1 MNKFSIKVLF
11 FSLIVSVIGISIT
24 YYLSVQINTQLND
37 QNNLKLHNIAKQ
49 ITIRLQD
56 AIDMSV
62 NDLQALQAF
71 YSANTTPQSRHIFNR
86 YMDVLNIES
95 RQYIQALSWVP
106 LVKENARY
114 GFIKSIQKQYPNFTI
129 TERNSD
135 GQLITSS
142 DKAEYTPVTYIS
154 PYNTNKA
161 AQGFNL
167 SSNDTRR
174 TSLHHARDN
183 GKMTATAKIRLIQ
196 EKEESYGFLIIA
208 PVYKEAVLTSNKE
221 ARKKNLQGYVTGVFR
236 INNLMENAKK
246 QADKEGLILTLTDI
260 GKTHGGLLY
269 GEKNNDTAYSFI
281 LDIPDRH
288 WQLDVSLN
296 KALKQNIDSPQIVNW
311 ILILGIIISLL
322 LALCVY
328 ALLISVNKS
337 DRITR
342 LSKKLTLQN
351 NTLEITVQE
360 RTKSIA
366 EKNEQLSKHVNE
378 LTLQRQ
384 TLSDLMTEAQN
395 AKHYAEERSKDLVRS
410 NKDLDDF
417 AYVASHDLKAPLR
430 GIDQLASWVAE
441 DIEAGELDEVPENL
455 RLMRGRVQRLESL
468 LNDLLAYSRAH
479 RQGFHLET
487 ITCQSFIEETF
498 ALVSPPQGFKLT
510 IQGELPI
517 LSTVVAPFEQII
529 RNLLNNAIKHHHK
542 TDGHIQV
549 QCHEDEQYY
558 TFSFKDDGPGIDN
571 KNYDEIFKMFKTLKP
586 RDEVEGSGM
595 GLALIKK
602 IVEFYSGKVYIES
615 TVGEGSTFYFTW
627 PKKIIDTNVDLIN

>member
-24 YYLSVQINTQLND
+24 YYLSVQIKTQLND

-56 AIDMSV
+56 SIDMAV

-71 YSANTTPQSRHIFNR
+71 YSANSNPQSMHEFNS

-221 ARKKNLQGYVTGVFR
+221 ARKTNLQGYVTGVFR
-236 INNLMENAKK
+236 INNLMGNAKK
-246 QADKEGLILTLTDI
+246 QADKEGVILTLTDI

-517 LSTVVAPFEQII
+517 LSTVVAPFEQIV

-602 IVEFYSGKVYIES
+602 IVEFYNGKVYIES

-627 PKKIIDTNVDLIN
+627 PKKIIDTSVDLIN